1 MSMEEE
7 IKQLQ
12 DKTRNLEKKIKMLE
26 SELGLLYKENRNF
39 VKMYSAI
46 QELQELHEA
55 PAAKFTYYLR

>member
-1 MSMEEE
+1 MEEE

-26 SELGLLYKENRNF
+26 SELGLLYKENGNF
-39 VKMYSAI
+39 VKMYNAI

-55 PAAKFTYYLR
+55 PAANFTYYLR